1 MFLFVDSYGVI
12 IINNMGI
19 LVHRVQFPK
28 YSLYQITCQ
37 WNNIERLMCMKMFEG
52 LLLLISYI
60 CSSMILTS
68 IVNKDQNDYVIWSI
82 SFLVFLF
89 IALEVRTYRKNKIED
104 LLKEKEE
111 NI

>member
-1 MFLFVDSYGVI
+1 
-12 IINNMGI
+12 
-19 LVHRVQFPK
+19 
-28 YSLYQITCQ
+28 
-37 WNNIERLMCMKMFEG
+37 MCMKMFEG

-89 IALEVRTYRKNKIED
+89 IALEVRAYRKNKIED